1 MKINYKS
8 IIKWI
13 AILIFDYLVFVVL
26 GLLLIGYDDFY
37 DESKGEYWSMA
48 SMTPFQ
54 KGVYILLNLWW
65 LLNFLF
71 LIKMLWSCWTELR
84 KSHL

>member
-26 GLLLIGYDDFY
+26 SLLLMGYDDFY

-54 KGVYILLNLWW
+54 KGVYI
-65 LLNFLF
+65 FLRF
-71 LIKMLWSCWTELR
+71 W
-84 KSHL
+84 

>member
-48 SMTPFQ
+48 SMTD
-54 KGVYILLNLWW
+54 
-65 LLNFLF
+65 
-71 LIKMLWSCWTELR
+71 R
-84 KSHL
+84 KSVV

>member
-71 LIKMLWSCWTELR
+71 LIKILWSYWTKLR